1 MRITNNL
8 TAFGFAAVVAL
19 FVGSTGALA
28 TPAVVTSD
36 TLQVGTSTATIPEG
50 TEPAQV
56 TLTATFSSPVEYV
69 GISETR
75 VIALLEPGTSQISDL
90 VTATIIEPDV
100 PLSGPTDGTLTFRLS
115 VTLRS
120 DGESPLTF
128 AGTINQSI
136 TETGLAQD
144 LTTNFNTL
152 FFGLVGSEV
161 VLPTIRVTS
170 DREVPEPASLA
181 IFATGLAGLG
191 LLRRRRARRGV

>member
-1 MRITNNL
+1 
-8 TAFGFAAVVAL
+8 
-19 FVGSTGALA
+19 LA
-28 TPAVVTSD
+28 TPAVTSD

-56 TLTATFSSPVEYV
+56 TLSATFSSPVEYV

-100 PLSGPTDGTLTFRLS
+100 PLSGPTDGTPTFTLS

-152 FFGLVGSEV
+152 FFGAVGTEQ

-181 IFATGLAGLG
+181 LFGSALAGLG
-191 LLRRRRARRGV
+191 LLRRRRRKNV